1 MTTKI
6 TSYTAEIL
14 SKQKWNRVTGALSSG
29 LFYKIKNIVS
39 ANKLVRSSYH
49 IDEQAH
55 DGRYFDNT

>member
-14 SKQKWNRVTGALSSG
+14 SKQKWIRITGALSSG